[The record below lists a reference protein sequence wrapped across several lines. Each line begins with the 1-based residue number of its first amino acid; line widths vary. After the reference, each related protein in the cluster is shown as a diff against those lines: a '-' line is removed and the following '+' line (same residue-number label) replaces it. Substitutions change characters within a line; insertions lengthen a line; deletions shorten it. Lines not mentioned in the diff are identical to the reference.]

1 MAVRPGFKIRKNH
14 TCIVSWV
21 VKCVNGGKGKKREKR
36 GKKGKSWPGEVV
48 DKLWISL

>member
-36 GKKGKSWPGEVV
+36 EKKRGKREKGKKLARRGCG
-48 DKLWISL
+48 